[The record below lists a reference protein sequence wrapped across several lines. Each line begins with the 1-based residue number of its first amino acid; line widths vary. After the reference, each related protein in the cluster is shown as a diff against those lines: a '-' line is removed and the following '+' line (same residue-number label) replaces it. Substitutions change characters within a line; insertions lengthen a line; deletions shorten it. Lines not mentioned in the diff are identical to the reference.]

1 MPPQQPL
8 QPNMQPN
15 NNSKINTVLLIILII
30 LVALGIFMFFIKK
43 DSTDTNPENTVTPT
57 GQTQTN
63 QNPNGPDYQPSGN
76 PTQNNQQPTD
86 PNVVIKTDWGVSFK
100 KASNWSV
107 TSDSGN
113 TMKLE
118 SGGDVITIQYITG
131 NTITDTDAKFGNIT
145 YYYDAT
151 QHAWMV
157 INPDEANGGSLSPV
171 PVSPLSYNANRLLV
185 LKGTGRWKT
194 DIIPLSQTTFLKI
207 NISGG
212 GLIPPLDDLAATV
225 QKI

>member
-1 MPPQQPL
+1 
-8 QPNMQPN
+8 
-15 NNSKINTVLLIILII
+15 
-30 LVALGIFMFFIKK
+30 
-43 DSTDTNPENTVTPT
+43 
-57 GQTQTN
+57 
-63 QNPNGPDYQPSGN
+63 
-76 PTQNNQQPTD
+76 
-86 PNVVIKTDWGVSFK
+86 
-100 KASNWSV
+100 
-107 TSDSGN
+107 
-113 TMKLE
+113 MKLE

-157 INPDEANGGSLSPV
+157 INPDEANGGSLPPA